1 MKTAPDDK
9 SLQDLLLNA
18 SDIVLNAGYTKPL
31 VSTKLTDRAELTRC
45 IALHFTL
52 LQCVAKMDQLKKGP
66 ESLGLLQIMKVYP
79 DLVAPFFTPKGHKK
93 LTAGNKI

>member
-18 SDIVLNAGYTKPL
+18 SDIVLNAGYTKPPL

-45 IALHFTL
+45 IALHYTL
-52 LQCVAKMDQLKKGP
+52 LQSIAEMDQLKKGL

-79 DLVAPFFTPKGHKK
+79 DLIAPFFTSKGHKK
-93 LTAGNKI
+93 LTAG